1 MTTKQYLNQIHRI
14 DQIINNKLSEI
25 YQLKN
30 LACSISVSSD
40 SDRVQTSSNQD
51 PLGNAVA
58 KIVDLENEDKPD
70 WCPLREMPEKKKTIG
85 TESETERIY
94 MNCGWN
100 DCIDAIGGGD
110 E

>member
-1 MTTKQYLNQIHRI
+1 MSKAILVMDMPDSCMGCNFLYC
-14 DQIINNKLSEI
+14 DAENNSESC
-25 YQLKN
+25 QAREK
-30 LACSISVSSD
+30 A
-40 SDRVQTSSNQD
+40 R
-51 PLGNAVA
+51 
-58 KIVDLENEDKPD
+58 IVDLENEDTPD

-110 E
+110 D

>member
-1 MTTKQYLNQIHRI
+1 MSKAILVMDMPDSCMGCNFLYC
-14 DQIINNKLSEI
+14 DAENNSESC
-25 YQLKN
+25 QAREK
-30 LACSISVSSD
+30 S
-40 SDRVQTSSNQD
+40 R
-51 PLGNAVA
+51 
-58 KIVDLENEDKPD
+58 IVDLENDDKPD

-110 E
+110 N

>member
-1 MTTKQYLNQIHRI
+1 MSKAILVI
-14 DQIINNKLSEI
+14 DMPDSCMGCNFLYCDAENNSESC
-25 YQLKN
+25 QAREK
-30 LACSISVSSD
+30 S
-40 SDRVQTSSNQD
+40 R
-51 PLGNAVA
+51 
-58 KIVDLENEDKPD
+58 IVDLEKDDKPD

-100 DCIDAIGGGD
+100 DCIDASGGGD

>member
-1 MTTKQYLNQIHRI
+1 MSKAILVMDMPDSCMGCNFLYC
-14 DQIINNKLSEI
+14 DAENNSESC
-25 YQLKN
+25 QAREK
-30 LACSISVSSD
+30 A
-40 SDRVQTSSNQD
+40 R
-51 PLGNAVA
+51 
-58 KIVDLENEDKPD
+58 IVDLENDDKPD

>member
-1 MTTKQYLNQIHRI
+1 MSKAILVMDNMPDKCGECECSYCDYDDSHLNLICAVVG
-14 DQIINNKLSEI
+14 DN
-25 YQLKN
+25 
-30 LACSISVSSD
+30 VSGS
-40 SDRVQTSSNQD
+40 
-51 PLGNAVA
+51 
-58 KIVDLENEDKPD
+58 DKPD

>member
-1 MTTKQYLNQIHRI
+1 MSKTILVMDMPDSCMGCNFLYC
-14 DQIINNKLSEI
+14 DAENNSESC
-25 YQLKN
+25 QAREK
-30 LACSISVSSD
+30 S
-40 SDRVQTSSNQD
+40 R
-51 PLGNAVA
+51 
-58 KIVDLENEDKPD
+58 IVDLEKDDKPD

>member
-1 MTTKQYLNQIHRI
+1 MGCNFLYC
-14 DQIINNKLSEI
+14 DAENNSESC
-25 YQLKN
+25 QAREK
-30 LACSISVSSD
+30 S
-40 SDRVQTSSNQD
+40 R
-51 PLGNAVA
+51 
-58 KIVDLENEDKPD
+58 IVDLENDDKPD